1 MAETKTTKK
10 VAEEKATKTTKTA
23 TTKTAAKTTTKKT
36 TTKTTTAKATT
47 AKKAVEPKN
56 TEVVTEVKNAPK
68 KATKKESSKKI
79 RVTLIRSAIAC
90 KPNQVKTVK
99 ALGLNKV
106 NSHNDLVDN
115 DAVRGMIFTVK
126 HLVKVEEI

>member
-1 MAETKTTKK
+1 MPRTKKVVENENTQQAEVKEEKVTKAKKTTK
-10 VAEEKATKTTKTA
+10 V
-23 TTKTAAKTTTKKT
+23 
-36 TTKTTTAKATT
+36 AKA
-47 AKKAVEPKN
+47 K
-56 TEVVTEVKNAPK
+56 APK
-68 KATKKESSKKI
+68 KETKKVTKKESNKKL

-115 DAVRGMIFTVK
+115 EAIRGMIFTVK